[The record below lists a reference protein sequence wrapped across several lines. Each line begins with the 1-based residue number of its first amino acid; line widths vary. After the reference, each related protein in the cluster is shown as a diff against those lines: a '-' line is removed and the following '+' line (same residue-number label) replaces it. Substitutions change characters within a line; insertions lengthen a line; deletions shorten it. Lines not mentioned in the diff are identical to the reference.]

1 MERDS
6 PRELAERTQAELK
19 AKGIVESE
27 LLNVTPRDRPA
38 ALHAH
43 AYPLLYMEHW
53 ASRTHYLEVGGRIVC
68 VNLATEDIE
77 RDADLFDRIGQS
89 LRAVDDA
96 VGVVLAY
103 DDTTEEALFK
113 SILVEVFNYV
123 PPEATRRYVRIR
135 AQRECV
141 VALVDRSRVGEIE
154 AALTSRAESAGSPCN
169 TGLSADQTVA
179 SGHGREVPTPGR
191 GRGAHRQARSALRAF
206 AGTHG
211 ALQNPVNQITQCRES
226 GELRN
231 DTFRQA
237 GFGEFDLLDHLVA
250 DRLMVDPIV
259 RKLSLAI
266 RKRAGKPPA
275 ESVSIWCF
283 RLEMQDDRKGPRR
296 YLCRIDPELEMDA
309 PTAMVEPMG
318 LAQLET
324 EPTRTERLIDPPVAP
339 EPGLTGQ
346 LVPGLCHRSRPV
358 VIHLNRCRF
367 QHWHRSSSC
376 GLLSVSPI
384 HSTCDHVP
392 AGAATDRRTQRS
404 ATTADSISE
413 AAASASRAAPSQT
426 GA

>member
-43 AYPLLYMEHW
+43 AYPLLDMEHW

-89 LRAVDDA
+89 FRAVDDA

-154 AALTSRAESAGSPCN
+154 AALTSRAESAGSP
-169 TGLSADQTVA
+169 
-179 SGHGREVPTPGR
+179 
-191 GRGAHRQARSALRAF
+191 
-206 AGTHG
+206 
-211 ALQNPVNQITQCRES
+211 LQYR
-226 GELRN
+226 
-231 DTFRQA
+231 
-237 GFGEFDLLDHLVA
+237 
-250 DRLMVDPIV
+250 IV
-259 RKLSLAI
+259 
-266 RKRAGKPPA
+266 G
-275 ESVSIWCF
+275 
-283 RLEMQDDRKGPRR
+283 
-296 YLCRIDPELEMDA
+296 
-309 PTAMVEPMG
+309 
-318 LAQLET
+318 
-324 EPTRTERLIDPPVAP
+324 
-339 EPGLTGQ
+339 
-346 LVPGLCHRSRPV
+346 
-358 VIHLNRCRF
+358 
-367 QHWHRSSSC
+367 
-376 GLLSVSPI
+376 
-384 HSTCDHVP
+384 
-392 AGAATDRRTQRS
+392 
-404 ATTADSISE
+404 
-413 AAASASRAAPSQT
+413 
-426 GA
+426 